1 MYSPL
6 DVGSVAHFFASVAIV
21 ANMMTL
27 SDVKEQHQK
36 LTPLF
41 ACQVDGMLKYLRIK
55 HLLRIGRTLLFMVSA
70 LAVVWL
76 VEKMIDIL
84 WISFPFVGMMA
95 MFSVRCAHKV
105 WSTSFKYR
113 PNNGKK
119 PYYEDLLSLI
129 VDQVE
134 YCLVK
139 HMLFLLDSFGLFPAL
154 RDHLTIHNER
164 EWDVLIVFF
173 SLQQRTCPHR
183 SV

>member
-70 LAVVWL
+70 LAVV
-76 VEKMIDIL
+76 
-84 WISFPFVGMMA
+84 
-95 MFSVRCAHKV
+95 
-105 WSTSFKYR
+105 
-113 PNNGKK
+113 
-119 PYYEDLLSLI
+119 
-129 VDQVE
+129 
-134 YCLVK
+134 
-139 HMLFLLDSFGLFPAL
+139 
-154 RDHLTIHNER
+154 
-164 EWDVLIVFF
+164 
-173 SLQQRTCPHR
+173 
-183 SV
+183 